1 MKGGTLLDRRI
12 LMKMIQTAGFKCD
25 SHGGNHDKYKRG
37 KDVIM
42 LPRHRDINESLA
54 KGIIKK
60 WGLK

>member
-1 MKGGTLLDRRI
+1 MMYD
-12 LMKMIQTAGFKCD
+12 AGFKFD
-25 SHGGNHDKYKRG
+25 SHGSNHDKYKRG

-42 LPRHRDINESLA
+42 LPRHRDINEKLA

>member
-1 MKGGTLLDRRI
+1 MDRRI
-12 LMKMIQTAGFKCD
+12 LVKMMYDAGFKFD
-25 SHGGNHDKYKRG
+25 SHGSNDDKYKRG

-42 LPRHRDINESLA
+42 LPRHRDINEKLA